1 MLVTMPVNVEKRK
14 PHFAR
19 KKQKRKPPAKGS
31 TVPEEKRPPHLIA
44 DGTLKRCSACGYPF
58 PADIHPSMS
67 VAFANHLLKAHQLGL
82 TGKDINQPAAR
93 ITEATEKS

>member
-1 MLVTMPVNVEKRK
+1 MLVTMPANVEKRK

-44 DGTLKRCSACGYPF
+44 DGTLKRCSACGYPRHGYLWV
-58 PADIHPSMS
+58 IKTSYTR
-67 VAFANHLLKAHQLGL
+67 N
-82 TGKDINQPAAR
+82 INELAIRPFWRRR
-93 ITEATEKS
+93 IRFSP